1 MIAGI
6 EITQLIWY
14 PESTRELEE
23 THNPLPIQ
31 IKMPPGA
38 CIEAARAW
46 PLGKMQR
53 ISLRYTLPLHSWDR
67 TQQALQLSCQHSWC
81 ADTYNFA
88 LNYENN
94 FTNKSKYNSQIG
106 YTANAILF
114 FFLFWIFK
122 NQKSFGWYINFYT
135 KCRGKENIFK
145 YNLISVVILRLSHET
160 NCPHSLIGMPITN
173 SNNFEKW
180 LKG

>member
-88 LNYENN
+88 LNYESN

-114 FFLFWIFK
+114 FFFSFLNFQKPKVIRMIQSISIQNVAARKTYSSTILF
-122 NQKSFGWYINFYT
+122 QLSF
-135 KCRGKENIFK
+135 
-145 YNLISVVILRLSHET
+145 
-160 NCPHSLIGMPITN
+160 
-173 SNNFEKW
+173 
-180 LKG
+180 

>member
-88 LNYENN
+88 LDYENN

-106 YTANAILF
+106 YTGNTANAILF

-122 NQKSFGWYINFYT
+122 NQKSFGWYNQFLYKMSRQRKHLQVQSYFSCHSKT
-135 KCRGKENIFK
+135 FTWNK
-145 YNLISVVILRLSHET
+145 LSTFFDWHA
-160 NCPHSLIGMPITN
+160 NHQ
-173 SNNFEKW
+173 
-180 LKG
+180 

>member
-94 FTNKSKYNSQIG
+94 FTNKSKYNSQ
-106 YTANAILF
+106 LMPSFSF
-114 FFLFWIFK
+114 FFFEFSK
-122 NQKSFGWYINFYT
+122 TKSHSDDTINFYT